1 MGEKMSLTHKTYENL
16 KEDIINLR
24 FKEDSII
31 TEKELAERYK
41 VSKTPVREALKKL
54 NLEGFIE
61 ILPRKGYFITSISVE
76 DLKNIFQMR
85 MILEVG
91 ASEIAIANAGLND
104 IEKLKEIANTKVKT
118 INSKSYIE
126 YSEINYQFHLL
137 IAQSTKNN
145 MLANTIKGLLNQLRR
160 VLYKDLHNL
169 DFEKMKNEHL
179 KIVDAIEKKDISLAK
194 KIMEKHLL
202 DAKKRIFK

>member
-1 MGEKMSLTHKTYENL
+1 MGKEISLTHKIYKNL

-54 NLEGFIE
+54 NSEGFIE
-61 ILPRKGYFITSISVE
+61 VLPRKGYFIASISVE
-76 DLKNIFQMR
+76 DLKNIFQIR

-91 ASEIAIANAGLND
+91 ASEIAIANASLND

-126 YSEINYQFHLL
+126 YSEINYRFHLL
-137 IAQSTKNN
+137 IAKSTNNN
-145 MLANTIKGLLNQLRR
+145 MLANMIEGVLNQLRR
-160 VLYKDLHNL
+160 VLYKDLCNL
-169 DFEKMKNEHL
+169 DFENMKNEHL
-179 KIVDAIEKKDISLAK
+179 KIVDAIEKKDISLVK
-194 KIMEKHLL
+194 IIMEKHLS
-202 DAKKRIFK
+202 DAKKRIFE

>member
-1 MGEKMSLTHKTYENL
+1 MGEKISLTHKIYGNL

-24 FKEDSII
+24 FKKNSII
-31 TEKELAERYK
+31 TEKELAEKYK

-61 ILPRKGYFITSISVE
+61 VLPRKGYFITSISVE
-76 DLKNIFQMR
+76 DLRNIFQIR

-91 ASEIAIANAGLND
+91 ASEIAIANASLND
-104 IEKLKEIANTKVKT
+104 IEKLKEIASTKAKT

-145 MLANTIKGLLNQLRR
+145 ILANMIKGLLNQLRR

-169 DFEKMKNEHL
+169 DFENMKNEHL
-179 KIVDAIEKKDISLAK
+179 KIVDAIEKKDKSLAK

>member
-1 MGEKMSLTHKTYENL
+1 MGEKISLTNKIYGNL
-16 KEDIINLR
+16 KHDIINLS
-24 FKEDSII
+24 FKNNSII

-54 NLEGFIE
+54 TLEGFIE
-61 ILPRKGYFITSISVE
+61 VLPRKGYFITSISVE
-76 DLKNIFQMR
+76 DLRDIFQIR

-91 ASEIAIANAGLND
+91 ASEIAIANASLND

-137 IAQSTKNN
+137 IARSTKNN
-145 MLANTIKGLLNQLRR
+145 ILANMIKGLLNQLRR

-169 DFEKMKNEHL
+169 DFENMKN
-179 KIVDAIEKKDISLAK
+179 
-194 KIMEKHLL
+194 
-202 DAKKRIFK
+202 

>member
-1 MGEKMSLTHKTYENL
+1 MGKEISLTHKTYNNL

-54 NLEGFIE
+54 NLEEFIE
-61 ILPRKGYFITSISVE
+61 VLPRKGYFITSLSVE
-76 DLKNIFQMR
+76 DLKNIFQIR

-91 ASEIAIANAGLND
+91 ASEIAIANASLND
-104 IEKLKEIANTKVKT
+104 IEELKEIANTEVKT
-118 INSKSYIE
+118 INSRSYIE
-126 YSEINYQFHLL
+126 YAEINYQFHLL

-145 MLANTIKGLLNQLRR
+145 MLANMIKGLLNQLRR

-179 KIVDAIEKKDISLAK
+179 KIVDAIKNKDTVLVK
-194 KIMEKHLL
+194 RIMKKHLS
-202 DAKKRIFK
+202 DAKKRIFR

>member
-1 MGEKMSLTHKTYENL
+1 MGEKILLTHKTYESL

-31 TEKELAERYK
+31 TEKELAEKYK

-61 ILPRKGYFITSISVE
+61 VLPHKGYFITSISVE

-104 IEKLKEIANTKVKT
+104 IEKLKEIASTKVKK

-145 MLANTIKGLLNQLRR
+145 MLVNTIKGLLNQLRR

-202 DAKKRIFK
+202 DAKKRIFE

>member
-1 MGEKMSLTHKTYENL
+1 MGKKILLTHKTYENL

-31 TEKELAERYK
+31 TEKELAEKYK

-61 ILPRKGYFITSISVE
+61 VLPHKGYFITSISVE

-104 IEKLKEIANTKVKT
+104 IEKLKEIASTKVKK

-145 MLANTIKGLLNQLRR
+145 MLVNTIKGLLNQLRR

-202 DAKKRIFK
+202 DAKKRIFE

>member
-1 MGEKMSLTHKTYENL
+1 MGEKISLTNKIYGNL
-16 KEDIINLR
+16 KHDIINLS
-24 FKEDSII
+24 FKNNSII

-54 NLEGFIE
+54 TLEGFIE
-61 ILPRKGYFITSISVE
+61 VLPRKGYFITSISVE
-76 DLKNIFQMR
+76 DLRDIFQIR

-91 ASEIAIANAGLND
+91 ASEIAIANASLND

-137 IAQSTKNN
+137 IARSTKNN
-145 MLANTIKGLLNQLRR
+145 ILANMIKGLLNQLRR

-169 DFEKMKNEHL
+169 DFENMKNEHL
-179 KIVDAIEKKDISLAK
+179 KIVDAIEKKDISLARR
-194 KIMEKHLL
+194 IMEKHLL